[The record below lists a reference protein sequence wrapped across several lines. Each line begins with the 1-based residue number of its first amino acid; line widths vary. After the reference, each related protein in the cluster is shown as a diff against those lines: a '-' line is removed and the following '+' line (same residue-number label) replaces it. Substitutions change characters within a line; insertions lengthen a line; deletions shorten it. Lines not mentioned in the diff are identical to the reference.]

1 MAILEIP
8 TRTDG
13 VPHYVQR
20 TALEGTDYVF
30 TFRFGERRGGWVFD
44 LATLDGVRI
53 VSGQLVLCGFQDLLR
68 RAAMPERP
76 PGVMWAMNVSEPPAG
91 DAGGPF
97 ALPGL
102 YDLGG
107 PEGRCRL
114 FYTESTT
121 AAENAA
127 AGVTSLDDL

>member
-1 MAILEIP
+1 MALLEIP

-13 VPHYVQR
+13 VPFYQQR
-20 TALEGTDYVF
+20 TALDGRDYLF

-53 VSGQLVLCGFQDLLR
+53 VSGQLILCGLQDLLR
-68 RAAMPERP
+68 RAKMPERP
-76 PGVMWAMNVSEPPAG
+76 PGILWAMNLTDPPE
-91 DAGGPF
+91 GGPL

-107 PEGRCRL
+107 PDGRARL
-114 FYTESTT
+114 YYTE
-121 AAENAA
+121 AE
-127 AGVTSLDDL
+127 DE

>member
-1 MAILEIP
+1 MATLEIT

-13 VPHYVQR
+13 TPHYTQR
-20 TALEGTDYVF
+20 TALEGVDYLF
-30 TFRFGERRGGWVFD
+30 TFRFGERRAAWTFD
-44 LATLDGVRI
+44 MATLDGVRI
-53 VSGQLVLCGFQDLLR
+53 VTGQLVLCAGQDLLR
-68 RAAMPERP
+68 RSAVPEKP
-76 PGVMWAMNVSEPPAG
+76 PGMLWAMNMNQPPE
-91 DAGGPF
+91 GGSY

-107 PEGRCRL
+107 PDGRCRI

-127 AGVTSLDDL
+127 AAT

>member
-13 VPHYVQR
+13 VPHYTQR
-20 TALEGTDYVF
+20 TALEGRDYLF

-53 VSGQLVLCGFQDLLR
+53 TSGQLITPNLSDLLR

-76 PGVMWAMNVSEPPAG
+76 PGVLWAMNLADPLE
-91 DAGGPF
+91 GGPL

-107 PEGRCRL
+107 PEGRCRIY
-114 FYTESTT
+114 YTESTT
-121 AAENAA
+121 A
-127 AGVTSLDDL
+127 GG

>member
-1 MAILEIP
+1 MAVLEIP

-13 VPHYVQR
+13 TPHYTQR
-20 TALEGTDYVF
+20 TSLEGVDYLF
-30 TFRFGERRGGWVFD
+30 TFRFGERRQAWSFD
-44 LATLDGVRI
+44 LATLDGVNI

-76 PGVMWAMNVSEPPAG
+76 PGILWAMNVQEPPPG
-91 DAGGPF
+91 AGGSF

-107 PEGRCRL
+107 PDGRCRL
-114 FYTESTT
+114 YYTESTT
-121 AAENAA
+121 EQENID
-127 AGVTSLDDL
+127 AGVTSLEDL

>member
-13 VPHYVQR
+13 TPHYTQR
-20 TALEGTDYVF
+20 TALEGVDYLF
-30 TFRFGERRGGWVFD
+30 TFRFGERRAAWTFD
-44 LATLDGVRI
+44 MATLDGVRI
-53 VSGQLVLCGFQDLLR
+53 VTGQLVLCGLQDLLR
-68 RAAMPERP
+68 RSAVPEKP
-76 PGVMWAMNVSEPPAG
+76 PGILWAMNGNDPPE
-91 DAGGPF
+91 GGAF

-107 PEGRCRL
+107 PDGRCRL
-114 FYTESTT
+114 YYTESTT

-127 AGVTSLDDL
+127 LAAAT